1 MPRIEPDDDREH
13 ESWLFRGR
21 WRSGWRRRLLTWA
34 LVAAGLGL
42 GFLIPYTLYLDHQ
55 VTERFGQLR
64 WQLPTRVYARPLL
77 LAPGVAMDAKTLATE
92 LAAASYRDDGAGVR
106 PGTYGHEGRRWRIA
120 SRGFIDVDG
129 RIGQSRIEVVL
140 SGGRVASL
148 RDLGSG
154 KPVRA
159 ARLDPARIATLYSA
173 RSMPLKSMPWWLL
186 KSRSSTAC
194 RPVTS
199 SSGTSFSSTR
209 RRHGIDFSGM
219 LRALFVT

>member
-1 MPRIEPDDDREH
+1 PTSSLTPAEDEDCANLMRKAAALDSMPSRPAGALSHHSPSHQAMPRIEPDDDREH

-106 PGTYGHEGRRWRIA
+106 PGTYG
-120 SRGFIDVDG
+120 
-129 RIGQSRIEVVL
+129 
-140 SGGRVASL
+140 
-148 RDLGSG
+148 
-154 KPVRA
+154 
-159 ARLDPARIATLYSA
+159 
-173 RSMPLKSMPWWLL
+173 
-186 KSRSSTAC
+186 
-194 RPVTS
+194 
-199 SSGTSFSSTR
+199 
-209 RRHGIDFSGM
+209 
-219 LRALFVT
+219 